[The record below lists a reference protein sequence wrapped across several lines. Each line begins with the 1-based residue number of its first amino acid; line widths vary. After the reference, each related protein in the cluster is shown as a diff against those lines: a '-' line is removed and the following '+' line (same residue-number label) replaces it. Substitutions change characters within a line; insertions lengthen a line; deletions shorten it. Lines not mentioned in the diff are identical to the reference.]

1 MPPVCLITGA
11 TGYVGSRLARALMGW
26 GWTVHAVVRRMA
38 PLPAGVTAHLHDGTT
53 EGLGSLL
60 ERVRPEVVLHLAAV
74 TTAQHRQADV
84 TPMVEANLLFATQ
97 LLEAMA
103 RHGVTRLVNTG
114 SFWQHH
120 DNRDYGPVNLYAAT
134 KQAFEE
140 IVTYYVEAFGMRAI
154 TLHLSNTYGPDDP
167 RRMLFALLAG
177 LKSDSPQLAMS
188 PGEQKI
194 DLIHID
200 DVTSAFRVAAERLLA
215 GQGIG
220 HERFAV
226 SSGQAVRIKD
236 LVRMIED
243 CTGRRLP
250 VLWGG
255 RPYHPREMMQP
266 WDKGERLPGWS
277 PEVSLAEGIVRS
289 LPDDPKIDR

>member
-11 TGYVGSRLARALMGW
+11 TGYVGSRLARALVAR
-26 GWTVHAVVRRMA
+26 GWTVHAVARRAA
-38 PLPAGVTAHLHDGTT
+38 PPPDGVTPHLHDGTT
-53 EGLGSLL
+53 EGMGKVLDAA
-60 ERVRPEVVLHLAAV
+60 RPEVVFHLAAV
-74 TTAQHRQADV
+74 TTAQHREADV
-84 TPMVEANLLFATQ
+84 TRMVEANLLFATQ
-97 LLEAMA
+97 LLDAMA

-120 DNRDYGPVNLYAAT
+120 GNRDYGPVNLYAAT
-134 KQAFEE
+134 KQAFED
-140 IVTYYVEAFGMRAI
+140 IVTYYVEACGIRAI

-167 RRMLFALLAG
+167 RRMLFASLAR
-177 LKSDSPQLAMS
+177 LQSDDPELAMS
-188 PGEQKI
+188 PGEQRI

-215 GQGIG
+215 NQGVG

-243 CTGRRLP
+243 GTGRRLP

-266 WDKGERLPGWS
+266 WDKGERLPGWR
-277 PEVSLAEGIVRS
+277 PEVSLEEGIPRS
-289 LPDDPKIDR
+289 LPDERKNG